1 MGQTTSGLPEGG
13 KTETGFFQI
22 SYDESF
28 PGTSGLTAAME
39 LYSQCEFDLRT
50 IQGFFPGVTYQWD
63 WPIIVY
69 INNDGGDNPNA
80 SWLGPDK
87 SDRIFGGTTDV
98 QLHIS
103 PGQSLSVLRF
113 LLAAEVSEMFMASQ
127 NTGWWYGEDF
137 FHEGD
142 EGSKGEA
149 LSGFLAFR
157 LAVAAGADES
167 TLPLTGRVQT
177 WLNSGRPNYIDN
189 TPDDDA
195 TAVIIGCGTCFLL
208 YLYYQRNFSE
218 VQIVQAGAD
227 SLGEVYSNLT
237 GQSDGWQTFI
247 NLCAQYFPS
256 GLNLYSARIFPVP
269 QLQSISDLELASG
282 ETASMLL
289 TLASPAVANIPVSFY
304 SDDNDQLITYA
315 NWARFAPGSTTLWVT
330 VTAQPVAEHVLSTRF
345 HAAYG
350 GQIVSAWVTITPP
363 PSLSGTVTDTSGTPL
378 PYSTVMIMA
387 PAEIIPGGGTTLQ
400 LTTDDNGYYA
410 TPILPAQTYTV
421 NAVGGDCF
429 PSDDETATIGFGHP
443 SAVLDFALDP
453 IVPYIVEG
461 QVNSDDGSAI
471 ENATVKLTGNSSDPS
486 LIVTTTDDEG
496 GYFLS
501 ATPQPYN
508 GDYTCYVTA
517 SGFADQYQ
525 TFTIG
530 HDGGPV
536 VRNFV
541 LPRLG
546 SLSGLV
552 TGQGQPVPQALVR
565 GGGQVA
571 WSDATGRYALAG
583 LDPVPTAITV
593 TAAGFDIFTDTA
605 VIGAGASVTLD
616 IPLTAA
622 TAIIQGVVNADDDD
636 SPLAGAGISMG
647 TRHAV
652 SDANGFYQLI
662 HVPAGAVTL
671 TVGAPHFQARR
682 MSLTIADGQ
691 TVTANF
697 TLDRPPGPGPHPT
710 PQAGR
715 DGAPGP
721 AATT

>member
-1 MGQTTSGLPEGG
+1 
-13 KTETGFFQI
+13 
-22 SYDESF
+22 
-28 PGTSGLTAAME
+28 
-39 LYSQCEFDLRT
+39 
-50 IQGFFPGVTYQWD
+50 
-63 WPIIVY
+63 
-69 INNDGGDNPNA
+69 
-80 SWLGPDK
+80 
-87 SDRIFGGTTDV
+87 
-98 QLHIS
+98 
-103 PGQSLSVLRF
+103 
-113 LLAAEVSEMFMASQ
+113 
-127 NTGWWYGEDF
+127 
-137 FHEGD
+137 
-142 EGSKGEA
+142 
-149 LSGFLAFR
+149 
-157 LAVAAGADES
+157 
-167 TLPLTGRVQT
+167 
-177 WLNSGRPNYIDN
+177 
-189 TPDDDA
+189 
-195 TAVIIGCGTCFLL
+195 
-208 YLYYQRNFSE
+208 
-218 VQIVQAGAD
+218 
-227 SLGEVYSNLT
+227 
-237 GQSDGWQTFI
+237 
-247 NLCAQYFPS
+247 
-256 GLNLYSARIFPVP
+256 
-269 QLQSISDLELASG
+269 
-282 ETASMLL
+282 
-289 TLASPAVANIPVSFY
+289 
-304 SDDNDQLITYA
+304 
-315 NWARFAPGSTTLWVT
+315 
-330 VTAQPVAEHVLSTRF
+330 
-345 HAAYG
+345 
-350 GQIVSAWVTITPP
+350 VTITPP